1 MFLQDDRKF
10 NDPVSVALAI
20 DYMNYLPND
29 ILTKVD
35 RATMSVSLE
44 GREPLLD
51 HRILEFVASLPS
63 TYKLYQG
70 QSKRI
75 YKDIVHKYIPKEL
88 MDRPK
93 TGFGIPILHWLKKE
107 LRYLLEENINEKMES
122 EFLNIP
128 YVLKMKKLFL
138 EDKLGHE
145 ERLIWRILEFQ
156 LWQQSIKK

>member
-1 MFLQDDRKF
+1 M
-10 NDPVSVALAI
+10 
-20 DYMNYLPND
+20 DYINYLPND

-51 HRILEFVASLPS
+51 HRIIEFVASLPD
-63 TYKLYQG
+63 TYKLNEG

-93 TGFGIPILHWLKKE
+93 SGFGIPILKWLKKE
-107 LRYLLEENINEKMES
+107 LRYLLEDTINEEMDS

-138 EDKLGHE
+138 EDKLDHE

-156 LWQQSIKK
+156 LWLQNIKAIK